1 MKKWLGILWLPFLCG
16 ASFAQTATYPDRPIT
31 LIVTAAAGGVT
42 DVAARAV
49 GQELSKAWGQPVIV
63 ENRGGAAHILGAQS
77 VAKADPDGYTLMVGE
92 AGTFT
97 INPTVYPPGK
107 LPYDTDRDFVP
118 ISGLVRINQALIGDN
133 NLPAANAAE
142 LIALAK
148 QKPGQLTYG
157 TAGIGSAPHMNMA
170 LFESMARVKLQ
181 AVHYRG
187 AAPALNDLAGGS
199 INLMSVSVSLALPA
213 FRGGRVKMLGIGS
226 DRRIAQASDIPTV
239 AESGLPGYQAVTWF
253 GLAGSRLGVFTG
265 MTTTEYQQHLL
276 RTLLPEALSPYLTT
290 GNVMNAA
297 PGRLAYFLGT
307 HGPAVALDTACSS
320 SLTAVHLACQS
331 LRAGDCEMA
340 LAGGVN
346 VVLAPQTS
354 VMFSKWGMM
363 AADGRCKTFDAA
375 ADGFVRGEGCALL
388 VLKPLPAAI
397 AGGDRIMAVIEGS
410 AVNQDGRS
418 SGLTVPNGV
427 AQEALIRRALAQ
439 RGRLA
444 ERDRLCGSAWHRDQT
459 RRSNRS

>member
-1 MKKWLGILWLPFLCG
+1 
-16 ASFAQTATYPDRPIT
+16 
-31 LIVTAAAGGVT
+31 
-42 DVAARAV
+42 
-49 GQELSKAWGQPVIV
+49 
-63 ENRGGAAHILGAQS
+63 
-77 VAKADPDGYTLMVGE
+77 MVGE

-118 ISGLVRINQALIGDN
+118 ISGLVRINQALIADN

-239 AESGLPGYQAVTWF
+239 AESGLPGYQAVDLVRPVRPRQAAARHRRQAQRASGKDF
-253 GLAGSRLGVFTG
+253 RRSGFSRAFPRAADVRGNAGLARRVRRLYPVRASQMGKSHSR
-265 MTTTEYQQHLL
+265 
-276 RTLLPEALSPYLTT
+276 S
-290 GNVMNAA
+290 
-297 PGRLAYFLGT
+297 
-307 HGPAVALDTACSS
+307 
-320 SLTAVHLACQS
+320 
-331 LRAGDCEMA
+331 
-340 LAGGVN
+340 
-346 VVLAPQTS
+346 
-354 VMFSKWGMM
+354 
-363 AADGRCKTFDAA
+363 
-375 ADGFVRGEGCALL
+375 
-388 VLKPLPAAI
+388 
-397 AGGDRIMAVIEGS
+397 
-410 AVNQDGRS
+410 
-418 SGLTVPNGV
+418 
-427 AQEALIRRALAQ
+427 
-439 RGRLA
+439 
-444 ERDRLCGSAWHRDQT
+444 
-459 RRSNRS
+459 

>member
-1 MKKWLGILWLPFLCG
+1 MRKWLGVLLLPLLCG
-16 ASFAQTATYPDRPIT
+16 ASFGQTATYPDRPIT

-118 ISGLVRINQALIGDN
+118 ISGLVRINQALIADN
-133 NLPAANAAE
+133 NLPAGNAAE

-148 QKPGQLTYG
+148 QKPGQFTYG

-170 LFESMARVKLQ
+170 LFESMAGVKLQ

-226 DRRIAQASDIPTV
+226 DRRIAQAPDIPTV

-253 GLAGSRLGVFTG
+253 GLF
-265 MTTTEYQQHLL
+265 
-276 RTLLPEALSPYLTT
+276 
-290 GNVMNAA
+290 
-297 PGRLAYFLGT
+297 
-307 HGPAVALDTACSS
+307 GPAKLPPDIVGKLNTQVAKISADPDFRTHFLEPQMFEAMPGSPQEF
-320 SLTAVHLACQS
+320 AAYIQS
-331 LRAGDCEMA
+331 ERA
-340 LAGGVN
+340 
-346 VVLAPQTS
+346 
-354 VMFSKWGMM
+354 KW
-363 AADGRCKTFDAA
+363 AK
-375 ADGFVRGEGCALL
+375 
-388 VLKPLPAAI
+388 
-397 AGGDRIMAVIEGS
+397 VIH
-410 AVNQDGRS
+410 
-418 SGLTVPNGV
+418 
-427 AQEALIRRALAQ
+427 EANITL
-439 RGRLA
+439 
-444 ERDRLCGSAWHRDQT
+444 E
-459 RRSNRS
+459 